1 MTQHDISRADEKTAG
16 RQSSLVYEEQMN
28 KKINELEDAY
38 IAYMYMYT
46 IQSYIVTLSAF
57 WQFSDIK
64 EYDDDDDDDND
75 DTYTPCRRKK
85 QATLIFAITSPSVEI
100 FLKLYISVSATEPK
114 H

>member
-1 MTQHDISRADEKTAG
+1 
-16 RQSSLVYEEQMN
+16 MN
-28 KKINELEDAY
+28 EKINELEDT
-38 IAYMYMYT
+38 YMYMYT

-64 EYDDDDDDDND
+64 DHDDDDDDDDDDDND